1 MLSNTRLRPLFL
13 VVIVT
18 ISLLVLVVFRYSA
31 LAQDTE
37 AGDAPRNLRS
47 QSTENGVLLTWDAPA
62 EDSESVT
69 GYRILRR
76 NPDRYGFLGIRV
88 GNTRSTDTTYTD
100 TSVSH
105 RTRYVY
111 RVRAMRGEEQSAMS
125 DYVLLRY
132 NRPATA
138 TPTPTAT
145 ATATLTPT
153 ITATA
158 TLTPTATATYTPSPT
173 PTPTATATLTP
184 TATATYT
191 PTLTPTATASPT
203 PTATATATLTP
214 TATATATST
223 PTATPGAAPRNL
235 TLVSADSGM
244 LLTWDAPAE
253 DAESVTGYQI
263 KRRDPDYRRYLRT
276 LVENTVTTATTY
288 IDTTVRNG
296 RRYVYRVLALRGEEV
311 SAESAHALRRYSIPP
326 TATPTPTPTF
336 TPSPSLTPTPTATA
350 TYTPTVTH
358 TPTPTATATHTPTVT
373 HTPTPTATATY
384 TPTVTH
390 TPTPTATAT
399 ATPTPTPT
407 PRNVARIVQPPEMD
421 KDEDEPEDPPNTVRQ
436 NVRADERV
444 LVENLVTGHL
454 LQTSSDRDYAQ
465 SFTTGPVP
473 YRLTGVSLNLR
484 IENRSQSFSVSISEA
499 TSTGQPGSTD
509 YALQSPTRFILSR
522 TEPTFFTAPDD
533 TILKA
538 DTQYYVHIN
547 VDLNIDPSK
556 AFIAY
561 AEDNTER
568 GTSLNGWSI
577 ANNYWVYESGS
588 WTAAATDVVLGLT
601 VKGVE
606 AYPIQPDR
614 AGEHT
619 STALRLDYS
628 RYTGE
633 SPFVREYVNT
643 ATDVDWFGT
652 TLSFDAGAR
661 HRIDIRPLNLT
672 DEADIRVS
680 AFYADFPHD
689 HSMDDFLEVEKLT
702 DPPDGLISY
711 HVVVTNNYG
720 PYIKVWAE
728 NGTTGAYEIRI
739 VYDPAKNWHIDDPD
753 MECSDEDP
761 AAKCPV
767 DRSEEWRGG
776 DVSKGDLPHDDTTW
790 ATVEL
795 GEFQEGVYD
804 YYDDHDWF
812 AVELEADKTYVIA
825 TVPPDEWLTVP
836 DMGTAL
842 RLYDSNGN
850 QLEIDYANSRLEE
863 ASIEYAVPVG
873 EEGTYYIDVT
883 YANFSDDQD
892 FLDALGITEGIERSS
907 PFTNSR
913 YGLVMSI
920 KE

>member
-1 MLSNTRLRPLFL
+1 
-13 VVIVT
+13 
-18 ISLLVLVVFRYSA
+18 
-31 LAQDTE
+31 
-37 AGDAPRNLRS
+37 
-47 QSTENGVLLTWDAPA
+47 
-62 EDSESVT
+62 
-69 GYRILRR
+69 
-76 NPDRYGFLGIRV
+76 
-88 GNTRSTDTTYTD
+88 
-100 TSVSH
+100 
-105 RTRYVY
+105 
-111 RVRAMRGEEQSAMS
+111 
-125 DYVLLRY
+125 
-132 NRPATA
+132 
-138 TPTPTAT
+138 
-145 ATATLTPT
+145 
-153 ITATA
+153 
-158 TLTPTATATYTPSPT
+158 
-173 PTPTATATLTP
+173 
-184 TATATYT
+184 
-191 PTLTPTATASPT
+191 
-203 PTATATATLTP
+203 
-214 TATATATST
+214 
-223 PTATPGAAPRNL
+223 
-235 TLVSADSGM
+235 M

-263 KRRDPDYRRYLRT
+263 KRRDPDFRRHLRT
-276 LVENTVTTATTY
+276 LVENTFTTVTTY
-288 IDTTVRNG
+288 IDTTVANG
-296 RRYVYRVLALRGEEV
+296 RRYVYRVFALRGEEV
-311 SAESAHALRRYSIPP
+311 SAESDYALKRYSIPP

-336 TPSPSLTPTPTATA
+336 TPSPTPTPTPTATA
-350 TYTPTVTH
+350 TYAPTVTH
-358 TPTPTATATHTPTVT
+358 TPTPTATS
-373 HTPTPTATATY
+373 TA
-384 TPTVTH
+384 

-399 ATPTPTPT
+399 ATPTPTPTPT
-407 PRNVARIVQPPEMD
+407 PRNVARIVQPPE
-421 KDEDEPEDPPNTVRQ
+421 KDEDKDEPEDPPNTVRQ
-436 NVRADERV
+436 NVRTDERV
-444 LVENLVTGHL
+444 LVENLATGIVL
-454 LQTSSDRDYAQ
+454 ETSSDRDYAQ

-484 IENRSQSFSVSISEA
+484 IENRSQSFSVSIGEA

-538 DTQYYVHIN
+538 DTEYFVHIN

-577 ANNYWVYESGS
+577 ANNYWIYDSGS
-588 WTAAATDVVLGLT
+588 WTAARSDVVLGLT

-661 HRIDIRPLNLT
+661 HRIDIRPLLLT

-739 VYDPAKNWHIDDPD
+739 VYDPARNWHVEDPD

-761 AAKCPV
+761 APKCPV

-812 AVELEADKTYVIA
+812 LVELEADKTYVIA

-850 QLEIDYANSRLEE
+850 QLEIDYANTRLEG
-863 ASIEYAVPVG
+863 ASIEYTVPVG
-873 EEGTYYIDVT
+873 EGGTYYIDAT
-883 YANFSDDQD
+883 YANFRDDQD
-892 FLDALGITEGIERSS
+892 FLDALGITEGIESSS
-907 PFTNSR
+907 PITNSR

-920 KE
+920 DE

>member
-1 MLSNTRLRPLFL
+1 MLSNTRLRPLIF

-31 LAQDTE
+31 LAQDSE
-37 AGDAPRNLRS
+37 AGDAPSNLRA
-47 QSTENGVLLTWDAPA
+47 QSTAAGVLLTWDAPT

-235 TLVSADSGM
+235 TLESADSGM

-263 KRRDPDYRRYLRT
+263 KRRDPDFRRHLRT
-276 LVENTVTTATTY
+276 LVENTFTTVTTY
-288 IDTTVRNG
+288 IDTTVSNG

-311 SAESAHALRRYSIPP
+311 SAESAHALRRYSRPP

-336 TPSPSLTPTPTATA
+336 TPSPTPTPTATPTATATA
-350 TYTPTVTH
+350 TYTPTATH
-358 TPTPTATATHTPTVT
+358 TPTPTATAT
-373 HTPTPTATATY
+373 ATS
-384 TPTVTH
+384 
-390 TPTPTATAT
+390 TPTATAT

-421 KDEDEPEDPPNTVRQ
+421 EDKDEPEDPPNTVRQ

-444 LVENLVTGHL
+444 LVENLATGHV

-473 YRLTGVSLNLR
+473 YRLTGVAITLR
-484 IENRSQSFSVSISEA
+484 LESRSQRFSVSISEA

-509 YALQSPTRFILSR
+509 YDLQSPTRFILSR

-533 TILKA
+533 TILKT
-538 DTQYYVHIN
+538 DTEYFVHIS
-547 VDLNIDPSK
+547 VDLDIDPSK

-568 GTSLNGWSI
+568 GTSLNDWSI
-577 ANNYWVYESGS
+577 ANKY
-588 WTAAATDVVLGLT
+588 
-601 VKGVE
+601 
-606 AYPIQPDR
+606 
-614 AGEHT
+614 
-619 STALRLDYS
+619 
-628 RYTGE
+628 
-633 SPFVREYVNT
+633 
-643 ATDVDWFGT
+643 
-652 TLSFDAGAR
+652 
-661 HRIDIRPLNLT
+661 
-672 DEADIRVS
+672 
-680 AFYADFPHD
+680 
-689 HSMDDFLEVEKLT
+689 
-702 DPPDGLISY
+702 
-711 HVVVTNNYG
+711 
-720 PYIKVWAE
+720 
-728 NGTTGAYEIRI
+728 
-739 VYDPAKNWHIDDPD
+739 
-753 MECSDEDP
+753 
-761 AAKCPV
+761 
-767 DRSEEWRGG
+767 
-776 DVSKGDLPHDDTTW
+776 
-790 ATVEL
+790 
-795 GEFQEGVYD
+795 
-804 YYDDHDWF
+804 
-812 AVELEADKTYVIA
+812 
-825 TVPPDEWLTVP
+825 
-836 DMGTAL
+836 
-842 RLYDSNGN
+842 
-850 QLEIDYANSRLEE
+850 
-863 ASIEYAVPVG
+863 
-873 EEGTYYIDVT
+873 
-883 YANFSDDQD
+883 
-892 FLDALGITEGIERSS
+892 
-907 PFTNSR
+907 
-913 YGLVMSI
+913 
-920 KE
+920 